1 MFRERLNWREQ
12 LAARGYRV
20 TAPRSAV
27 MAVLAESEVPLCPK
41 AITERAEQDG
51 LQSSL
56 VTVYRT
62 LELLTELGLVRRVHG
77 KDACQGYV
85 LASPG
90 HYHAIVCRR
99 CGQVA
104 EFAGYDDLDGLEAW
118 AAKETGFAIDGHL
131 LQLYGICSDC
141 RKELSHV
148 SRSER

>member
-1 MFRERLNWREQ
+1 MYRERPNWREK
-12 LAARGYRV
+12 LASQGYRV
-20 TAPRSAV
+20 TAPRRAV

-41 AITERAEQDG
+41 EISERAEQDG

-85 LASPG
+85 QASPG

-104 EFAGYDDLDGLEAW
+104 EFAGYDGLDDLEAW
-118 AAKETGFAIDGHL
+118 VAKETGFAIDGHL
-131 LQLYGICSDC
+131 LQLYGICSEC
-141 RKELSHV
+141 QEEQS
-148 SRSER
+148 